1 MARVCDKCQRSF
13 RSNVGLNS
21 HYCSPKDPNRAKI
34 FSDEWEKANP
44 CMRDANENHSEPD
57 EEHSFGKTMGEL
69 QSALEKIKK
78 SEPKRVGICI
88 NFNGG
93 IPLEHF
99 EQEETEKVR
108 ILERKA
114 NDLAI
119 FNEMMGESRGISRVV
134 RSMEK

>member
-1 MARVCDKCQRSF
+1 MAKVCDKCQRSF

-34 FSDEWEKANP
+34 FSDEWIKQ
-44 CMRDANENHSEPD
+44 NHWMGEI
-57 EEHSFGKTMGEL
+57 EEEGDSFSKTMGEL
-69 QSALEKIKK
+69 QSSLEKIKK
-78 SEPKRVGICI
+78 GEPKRVGICI
-88 NFNGG
+88 NFSGG

-99 EQEETEKVR
+99 EQEETEKTA
-108 ILERKA
+108 IIERKA

-134 RSMEK
+134 RSMGK